1 MNKLYQYALGSLL
14 LLSACQESKQEA
26 EKPQLQAGTW
36 RIALASEGGE
46 IPFLLEL
53 SPEDSL
59 WKGYLVNAEEKI
71 LLENIRVKGD
81 SLEVPLHIFDA
92 ALLIKFQKDSL
103 QGVFR
108 KYYAPDKDQALSGA
122 WGQPRFAKNT
132 EKPAADFSGK
142 WQVNFSNAEG
152 KSYPAVGLF
161 EQKEE
166 RITGTFLTETGDYR
180 YLEGIVQGTT
190 LTLSAFDGNH
200 AFLFKAGLQ
209 GDSLVGEFRSGSSY
223 RETWTAQRNEEARL
237 RDAYTLTYLK
247 EGYERIDF
255 AFPDLQGQTRRLSDA
270 QYQNKVVILQIFGS
284 WCPNCMDETAFLA
297 DWYRKNKNQDVAI
310 IALAYE
316 RKPDF
321 DYARRMVERVVKRYQ
336 AEYEFLIAGTNN
348 KEEAARTLPM
358 LNQVMSFPTTIFID
372 KKGKVRKIHTGFNG
386 PGTGAYYEA
395 FREEFNNLMA
405 QLLKE

>member
-1 MNKLYQYALGSLL
+1 MAS
-14 LLSACQESKQEA
+14 CQENTQKA
-26 EKPQLQAGTW
+26 ETPQPQAGTW

-53 SPEDSL
+53 SQQDSL
-59 WKGYLVNAEEKI
+59 WKGYLINAEERI
-71 LLENIRVKGD
+71 LLEDIRVTSD

-92 ALLIKFQKDSL
+92 ALLIKFDKDSL

-108 KYYAPDKDQALSGA
+108 KYYAPDKDQALSGRF
-122 WGQPRFAKNT
+122 GQARFPQ
-132 EKPAADFSGK
+132 PATQPTADFSGK
-142 WQVNFSNAEG
+142 WQVNFRTAEG
-152 KSYPAVGLF
+152 KSYPAVGVF
-161 EQKEE
+161 EQKEQYV
-166 RITGTFLTETGDYR
+166 TGTFLTETGDYR
-180 YLEGIVQGTT
+180 YLEGVIEDSKLV
-190 LTLSAFDGNH
+190 LSTFDGNH
-200 AFLFKAGLQ
+200 AFLFKAALQ
-209 GDSLVGEFRSGSSY
+209 GDSLVGEFWSGSSY
-223 RETWTAQRNEEARL
+223 RETWTAQRNAEVSL
-237 RDAYTLTYLK
+237 RNAYELTYLK

-297 DWYRKNKNQDVAI
+297 DWYSKNKNQEVAI

-316 RKPDF
+316 RKPEF
-321 DYARRMVERVVKRYQ
+321 EYAKRMVERVVKRYNAQ
-336 AEYEFLIAGTNN
+336 YDFLIAGTNS
-348 KEEAARTLPM
+348 KEEAARSLPM

-395 FREEFNNLMA
+395 FREEFNTLMA